1 MLSMEAQS
9 QIFKMHGA
17 TCVKMNAKGQL
28 KIVFLI
34 MKARFINLWR
44 LPKKSL
50 I

>member
-1 MLSMEAQS
+1 MEAQS

-34 MKARFINLWR
+34 MKAKEAIVQI
-44 LPKKSL
+44 KKLLSTQL
-50 I
+50 VL